1 VEVIPNQVLDEYLK
15 TMNLLFPSWDIK
27 THKFLKKK
35 GQTFGME
42 GPVDYPGPLYLS
54 DFHFW
59 RDRLSTLYTEFCSP
73 PPSMTQLFNDRRNV
87 LQWYT
92 FWFAVLIVGLTVI
105 FGVISSV
112 TACLSTRYTYQALVI
127 AREAASSV
135 QICPPCGITA
145 AVR

>member
-1 VEVIPNQVLDEYLK
+1 
-15 TMNLLFPSWDIK
+15 MNLLFPSRDTK
-27 THKFLKKK
+27 TQKSLKKK
-35 GQTFGME
+35 GYTFGME
-42 GPVDYPGPLYLS
+42 GPVDYAGPLYLS

-92 FWFAVLIVGLTVI
+92 FWFAVAILALTII

-112 TACLSTRYTYQALVI
+112 TACLSTRYTYEALLL
-127 AREAASSV
+127 ARDAAAQTCPTVGCAV
-135 QICPPCGITA
+135 QSALPGG
-145 AVR
+145 